1 MSKYPLHEK
10 AFAYVEHCLGVHES
24 PAHSNRGPI
33 QVHKPEGG
41 VSYFE
46 QHDFLLGE
54 GYAWCVTLDLT
65 AWEVGAKHPLPY
77 KSPSAHGQGDYWR
90 KHGHAVHA
98 ADLIPG
104 DLIDWNVGSGHM
116 SMFEK
121 IQGGMIHTIDGN
133 SADMVRRCQRS
144 IGLVR
149 TAIHI
154 PEDPAKLPPP
164 PEKKPFWVIATSENG
179 HRQLLFTKY
188 AAESFILKTILP
200 PLVKKYGKAGITI
213 TRGGVKQ

>member
-1 MSKYPLHEK
+1 MSKYPRHDL
-10 AFAYVEHCLGVHES
+10 AFEYVMHCLGVHEV

-33 QVHKPEGG
+33 QVHNPSGG
-41 VSYFE
+41 VSLFE
-46 QHDFLLGE
+46 QHDFVAGE

-65 AWEVGAKHPLPY
+65 AWEVGARHPLPY

-90 KHGHAVHA
+90 KHGHAVNVGS
-98 ADLIPG
+98 LIKG
-104 DLIDWNVGSGHM
+104 DLIDWNVGAGHM

-121 IQGGMIHTIDGN
+121 FEGGMIHSIDGN
-133 SADMVRRCQRS
+133 HGDRVQRAVRS
-144 IGLVR
+144 PKLVR

-154 PEDPAKLPPP
+154 PEDPKKLPPTP
-164 PEKKPFWVIATSENG
+164 PMPFWVIATSANG

-188 AAESFILKTILP
+188 ATEKVILNKILP

-213 TRGGVKQ
+213 NRGGLKK